1 MKKLTLGLLIVLT
14 MTHCTSKT
22 ESVSGSIINDE
33 HIGTALERLTEKHPQ
48 ADREMAEKGLR
59 HAASLWW
66 AEDGAAEDF
75 IAYCSENFLADAVAK
90 EQSFAQLS
98 KHFEPIWGHFN
109 KMSLHLQEPLHLKS
123 KEVLPIDAACTKIN
137 AAAHRQHDF
146 NANSSGCY
154 VSINMTY

>member
-22 ESVSGSIINDE
+22 ESVSGSIINE
-33 HIGTALERLTEKHPQ
+33 MHIREALERLTEKHPQ

-66 AEDGAAEDF
+66 AEDRAAEDF

-98 KHFEPIWGHFN
+98 KHFETIWGHFN
-109 KMSLHLQEPLHLKS
+109 KMSLHLQEPLHLKYG
-123 KEVLPIDAACTKIN
+123 EVLPIDAQFAGFN
-137 AAAHRQHDF
+137 AARSEEHTSELQSRPHLV
-146 NANSSGCY
+146 C
-154 VSINMTY
+154 